1 MKIRKL
7 KKRVMRLLDPQI
19 VRGHL
24 MRSEVQMH
32 RAFGFVYPQRKN
44 KRTQVIARFGKTTVT
59 RVTPGLIE
67 NDLPAEPTPIDPISK
82 NHLLFTEPLRITSAK
97 QFIEVY
103 GSPNVPHDPH
113 VDALHDLL
121 CGHDGQTYAVRRVA
135 ESSKLQQW
143 LEDGSAEIVPG
154 PHGTLSII
162 DASRK
167 DK

>member
-44 KRTQVIARFGKTTVT
+44 KRTQVVARFGKTTVT
-59 RVTPGLIE
+59 CVTPGLIE

-103 GSPNVPHDPH
+103 GSPNMPH
-113 VDALHDLL
+113 VDPPIDPI
-121 CGHDGQTYAVRRVA
+121 
-135 ESSKLQQW
+135 SKSRLVVFETDFSEIKSEPSQMQQW
-143 LEDGSAEIVPG
+143 LEDGSAEIVPSL
-154 PHGTLSII
+154 HGTWSIVN
-162 DASRK
+162 K
-167 DK
+167 E